1 MLQEILQV
9 KRDAQE
15 LSTSQIEEFI
25 ADVVSGTATDAHIAA
40 FTMAVCC
47 QGMSSAEC
55 AALTRAMVQSG
66 EVCAWGDIDKPIV
79 DKHSTGGVGDKVS
92 LLLAPWLAA
101 CGLLVPMISGRGLGH
116 TGGTLDKMDAIP
128 GYCSQVSLERL
139 RQCLKKCSVAI
150 IGQTQELAP
159 ADKRI
164 YAVRDISGSVESVAL
179 ITASI
184 LSKKLAAGLQHLV
197 MDVKVGNGAF
207 CRDLSAARE
216 LALSIES
223 TAEQAG
229 LNARAVISD
238 MNQMLGRSAGNGLEV
253 REVIE
258 IFNDPERAEP
268 RLLEV
273 CLNLGSAALLMAG
286 VCADATEAMAKLQ
299 ANLANGQAAEYFARM
314 VRELGGPSD
323 LLQRSEH
330 YLPTAPVISQV
341 RAAKTGFIQ
350 SVQTEQLGWAIVEL
364 GGGRSAASDSI
375 DYRVGLEAHKEL
387 TDPVV
392 AGEAMYT
399 IHAADQMSAE
409 RAQARISRALTIGE
423 EQLAAPELIYQG
435 DAAGRRQNRSSY

>member
-1 MLQEILQV
+1 MLQEILQA

-15 LSTSQIEEFI
+15 LSASQIEEFI
-25 ADVVSGTATDAHIAA
+25 AAVVSGDATDAHIAA

-47 QGMSSAEC
+47 RGMSSAEC

-66 EVCAWGDIDKPIV
+66 EFCAWGDIDKPIV

-139 RQCLKKCSVAI
+139 RKCLKTCSVAI

-159 ADKRI
+159 ADKRM

-223 TAEQAG
+223 TAKKAG

-253 REVIE
+253 KEVIE

-273 CLNLGSAALLMAG
+273 CLNLGSTALLMAG

-314 VRELGGPSD
+314 VHELGGPSD
-323 LLQRSEH
+323 LLQRSEY
-330 YLPTAPVISQV
+330 YLPAAPVISQV
-341 RAAKTGFIQ
+341 RAAKTGFLQ

-364 GGGRSAASDSI
+364 GGGRSAAADSI
-375 DYRVGLEAHKEL
+375 DYRVGLVAHKEL
-387 TDPVV
+387 ASPVI
-392 AGEAMYT
+392 AGEAVYT

-423 EQLAAPELIYQG
+423 EQLAAPELIYR
-435 DAAGRRQNRSSY
+435 DWRDS

>member
-1 MLQEILQV
+1 MLQEILQA

-15 LSTSQIEEFI
+15 LSTSQIQEFI
-25 ADVVSGTATDAHIAA
+25 AAVASEEATDAHIAA

-47 QGMSSAEC
+47 RGMTNTEC
-55 AALTRAMVQSG
+55 AALTRAMVHSG
-66 EVCAWGDIDKPIV
+66 EVCAWGDIGRPVV

-128 GYCSQVSLERL
+128 GYQSRVSLEQL
-139 RQCLKKCSVAI
+139 RKCLRACSVAI
-150 IGQTQELAP
+150 VGPTQELVP
-159 ADKRI
+159 ADRRM

-207 CRDLSAARE
+207 CRDLATARE
-216 LALSIES
+216 LALAIES
-223 TAEQAG
+223 TASQSG
-229 LNARAVISD
+229 LNACAVISD
-238 MNQMLGRSAGNGLEV
+238 MNQILGRAAGNGLEV
-253 REVIE
+253 KEVIE

-286 VCADATEAMAKLQ
+286 ICTDQAQAMGKLRS
-299 ANLANGQAAEYFARM
+299 NLAKGQAAEYFARM

-330 YLPTAPVISQV
+330 YLPSAPVISPV
-341 RAAKTGFIQ
+341 RAAKTGFLQ

-364 GGGRSAASDSI
+364 GGGRSAPADSI
-375 DYRVGLEAHKEL
+375 DYRVGLEVHKKL
-387 TDPVV
+387 ANPVA
-392 AGEAMYT
+392 AGETILT
-399 IHAADQMSAE
+399 IHAADDKSAE

-423 EQLAAPELIYQG
+423 EPVAALELIYR
-435 DAAGRRQNRSSY
+435 DR

>member
-1 MLQEILQV
+1 MLQEILQA

-15 LSTSQIEEFI
+15 LSASQIEEFI
-25 ADVVSGTATDAHIAA
+25 AAVVSGDATDAHIAA

-47 QGMSSAEC
+47 RGMSSAEC

-128 GYCSQVSLERL
+128 GYCSQVSLVRL
-139 RQCLKKCSVAI
+139 RKCLKTCSVAI

-159 ADKRI
+159 ADKRM

-223 TAEQAG
+223 TAKKAG
-229 LNARAVISD
+229 LNARAIISD
-238 MNQMLGRSAGNGLEV
+238 MNQMLGRTAGNGLEV
-253 REVIE
+253 KEVIA

-268 RLLEV
+268 RLLGFV
-273 CLNLGSAALLMAG
+273 VLVASIVSLVRLLCLRYAPLAHRALGAYLPLITSNCAVLGAVLLNLR
-286 VCADATEAMAKLQ
+286 
-299 ANLANGQAAEYFARM
+299 AER
-314 VRELGGPSD
+314 
-323 LLQRSEH
+323 
-330 YLPTAPVISQV
+330 
-341 RAAKTGFIQ
+341 GFIDTL
-350 SVQTEQLGWAIVEL
+350 VYAIGAGLGLVLASYLL
-364 GGGRSAASDSI
+364 GKVRWRLESA
-375 DYRVGLEAHKEL
+375 RVPEFWRGKPIALISAGIL
-387 TDPVV
+387 AV
-392 AGEAMYT
+392 AFMGF
-399 IHAADQMSAE
+399 S
-409 RAQARISRALTIGE
+409 
-423 EQLAAPELIYQG
+423 
-435 DAAGRRQNRSSY
+435 